1 VPDAKGK
8 LPACVTQS
16 LLWRKQ
22 SLAKL
27 GLDSSAYIEGGHY
40 RKLAIVAYGH
50 RPIPNPRRN
59 GCGSLPRDHLKGTF
73 RKGETCEHHS

>member
-16 LLWRKQ
+16 LLWWEQ

-27 GLDSSAYIEGGHY
+27 GLDSSTYIEGILDLPID
-40 RKLAIVAYGH
+40 KPLF
-50 RPIPNPRRN
+50 RPI
-59 GCGSLPRDHLKGTF
+59 
-73 RKGETCEHHS
+73 